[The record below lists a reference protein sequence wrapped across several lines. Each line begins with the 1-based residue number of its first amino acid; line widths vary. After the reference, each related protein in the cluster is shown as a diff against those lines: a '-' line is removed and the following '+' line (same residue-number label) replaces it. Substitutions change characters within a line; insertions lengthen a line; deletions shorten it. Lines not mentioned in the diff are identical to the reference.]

1 MAHLQHGKQPN
12 GLAPPDGARNGQP
25 VNPEKSDQFKHIL
38 SELERLSVLVERNIL
53 DLTQPMTVILGLS
66 ELLRPHIDPDS
77 QLATDLATLTN
88 QVERM
93 SQTLKKV
100 NGLVEQKNKLLNML
114 DAPQLDHPRLRFE
127 HILTL
132 KREEHR

>member
-1 MAHLQHGKQPN
+1 
-12 GLAPPDGARNGQP
+12 
-25 VNPEKSDQFKHIL
+25 
-38 SELERLSVLVERNIL
+38 
-53 DLTQPMTVILGLS
+53 MTVILGLS

>member
-1 MAHLQHGKQPN
+1 MAQLQHGKQPN
-12 GLAPPDGARNGQP
+12 GLASPDVARNVQT

-38 SELERLSVLVERNIL
+38 SELERLSVLIERNIL

-66 ELLRPHIDPDS
+66 ELLRPHINPDS
-77 QLATDLATLTN
+77 QLATDLATLTK

-93 SQTLKKV
+93 NQTLKKV
-100 NGLVEQKNKLLNML
+100 NGLVEQKNKLLSML
-114 DAPQLDHPRLRFE
+114 DAPQLDYPRLRFE